1 MRIILARVTNNLEGV
16 IRMSTIRELTNLRTR
31 LLRDIDESINEMIR
45 KLERGEQST
54 GNGTGN
60 ISRTMNEDQVYPLS
74 SGPALFKG
82 KKPSYVVFGREK
94 VIACKWKTVFQ
105 EVMER
110 CNADP
115 VRHRALMNLRD
126 RVTGRSRII
135 LSDRPAGMRSPLKI
149 DHKLYVE
156 THYDTE
162 NLMRLLLYKLLDAVG
177 YDYSDITVVV
187 RDTP

>member
-1 MRIILARVTNNLEGV
+1 MN
-16 IRMSTIRELTNLRTR
+16 TIRELTNLRTR

-45 KLERGEQST
+45 RIERGEQTT
-54 GNGTGN
+54 GNGTGTD
-60 ISRTMNEDQVYPLS
+60 SRTVNEDQIYPLS

-82 KKPSYVVFGREK
+82 MKPSYVVFGREK
-94 VIACKWKTVFQ
+94 VIACKWKTVFTQ
-105 EVMER
+105 VMER
-110 CNADP
+110 CNADS

-135 LSDRPAGMRSPLKI
+135 LSDQPAGMRSPQKI

-162 NLMRLLLYKLLDAVG
+162 TLMRILLYKLLDAVG
-177 YDYSDITVVV
+177 YDYSDITVLV
-187 RDTP
+187 RAAP